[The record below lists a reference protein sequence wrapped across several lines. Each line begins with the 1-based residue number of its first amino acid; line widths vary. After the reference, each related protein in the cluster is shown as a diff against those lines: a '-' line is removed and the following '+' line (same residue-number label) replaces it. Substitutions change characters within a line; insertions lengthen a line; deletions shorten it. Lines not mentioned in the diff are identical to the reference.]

1 MFFFPYKPNKKE
13 KKNLNIL
20 HTKYFSATAK
30 RCRAE
35 HTKMHQINK
44 KNYNPMLKIKKGKTA
59 CKLAIQNCRKKGW
72 FR

>member
-1 MFFFPYKPNKKE
+1 MVFFPYKPNKKE
-13 KKNLNIL
+13 KNKILNIL

-44 KNYNPMLKIKKGKTA
+44 KKKP
-59 CKLAIQNCRKKGW
+59 
-72 FR
+72 

>member
-1 MFFFPYKPNKKE
+1 MVFFPYKPNKKE

-44 KNYNPMLKIKKGKTA
+44 KKKTKTL
-59 CKLAIQNCRKKGW
+59 C
-72 FR
+72 

>member
-13 KKNLNIL
+13 KNKILNIL

-44 KNYNPMLKIKKGKTA
+44 KKKLKPYVKDQKRK
-59 CKLAIQNCRKKGW
+59 NCL
-72 FR
+72 